1 MGGVL
6 IYGATGY
13 TGQLVAKR
21 AKALGMSPILSGRN
35 ADKVKAVAEPLGF
48 EWRAADVNDA
58 TALDKALDGIEVV
71 LHIAGPFSAT
81 SRQMADACIRK
92 GAHYLDITGEIAVI
106 EALASRSNEA
116 AAAGVML
123 MPGVGFDVV
132 PSDCLAAR
140 VAGRVKKPQSVT
152 LAIGG
157 LEKASRG
164 TLKSS
169 IESVGDPVRVRR
181 DGEIQTTW
189 PPPRR
194 AFDFG
199 EGPRPGIGV
208 GWGDVSTAYYST
220 GAPDITVYFEAMP
233 QMEQMSRLN
242 GFMRWLL
249 SRKPMQA
256 ILKAGIDR
264 MPPGPTDAERA
275 AGKAVLI
282 GEAIGANGDKAVSKL
297 TTPEG
302 YTLTALTSLEIVK
315 RVLAGGAKAGFQTPS
330 KVFGAD
336 FIAGIEG
343 CEFTD
348 Q

>member
-21 AKALGMSPILSGRN
+21 AKEIGMSPILAGRN
-35 ADKVKAVAEPLGF
+35 EAKVRAIADPLGF
-48 EWRAADVNDA
+48 AWRVADIDDAA
-58 TALDKALDGIEVV
+58 ALDRALEGIEVV

-140 VAGRVKKPQSVT
+140 VAQRLPDATELT

-157 LEKASRG
+157 LENASRG

-169 IESVGDPVRVRR
+169 IESVGNPVRVRR
-181 DGEIQTTW
+181 GGAIQTTW

-194 AFDFG
+194 SFDFG
-199 EGPRPGIGV
+199 WGPRPGIGV
-208 GWGDVSTAYYST
+208 GWGDVATAWYST
-220 GAPDITVYFEAMP
+220 GVPDITVYFEAMP
-233 QMEQMSRLN
+233 QMEQMSKLN
-242 GFMRWLL
+242 GFTRWLL
-249 SRKPMQA
+249 SRTPVQA
-256 ILKAGIDR
+256 LLKAGIDR
-264 MPPGPTDAERA
+264 RPPGPTDAERA
-275 AGKAVLI
+275 AGKAILI
-282 GEAIGANGDKAVSKL
+282 GEAVNARGERAVSKL

-302 YTLTALTSLEIVK
+302 YTLTALTSLEIVR
-315 RVLAGGAKAGFQTPS
+315 RVLAGQGKPGFQTPS
-330 KVFGAD
+330 RVFGAD
-336 FIAGIEG
+336 FIAGFEG
-343 CEFTD
+343 CAFED

>member
-13 TGQLVAKR
+13 TGKLVAER
-21 AKALGMSPILSGRN
+21 ARAIGMTPVLAGRN

-48 EWRAADVNDA
+48 EWRAADINDPA
-58 TALDKALDGIEVV
+58 ALDKALSGIEVV

-81 SRQMADACIRK
+81 SRQMADACIRNK
-92 GAHYLDITGEIAVI
+92 AHYLDITGEIAVI

-140 VAGRVKKPQSVT
+140 VAQRVKNPTKLT

-169 IESVGDPVRVRR
+169 IESVGNPVRVRR
-181 DGEIQTTW
+181 RGAIETTW

-199 EGPRPGIGV
+199 AGPRPGIAV
-208 GWGDVSTAYYST
+208 GWGDVATAWYST
-220 GAPDITVYFEAMP
+220 GVPDITVFFEAMP

-242 GFMRWLL
+242 GFTRWLL
-249 SRKPMQA
+249 SRGPMQA
-256 ILKAGIDR
+256 LLKAGINR
-264 MPPGPTDAERA
+264 MPEGPTPQERA
-275 AGKAVLI
+275 AGKAVLV
-282 GEAIGANGDKAVSKL
+282 GEAVNDAGEKAVSRL

-302 YTLTALTSLEIVK
+302 YTLTGLTSLEIVK
-315 RVLAGGAKAGFQTPS
+315 RVLAGGAKPGFQTPS

-343 CEFTD
+343 CAFADT
-348 Q
+348 